1 MMLLLTL
8 AAGYLTKK
16 LDLEINKKEEHREK
30 KLRKLETF
38 HAEKMS
44 VLNTKNSSSVK
55 SNE

>member
-1 MMLLLTL
+1 MLLLTL